1 MKTNNTLFLG
11 VGISLSAIALFFA
24 FKNVPFGQLVDY
36 MSSINYFWMIP
47 SILVVIIAFIL
58 RALRWQLIL
67 KSVHDVS
74 YWRAYHPMMI
84 GFMINCIFPG
94 RVGEVARPVILKKND
109 HVPVSSGLATV
120 AVERVFDVGIL
131 VILFAVM
138 MMTVQVDPGFDM
150 VFGKYHL
157 NKEMLMTVRGG
168 MVKLIVVLIA
178 GILIVSTEKFRTMT
192 NRLIIKMPVLLFFL
206 NESSRG
212 KIKEKICI
220 PFIKMIE
227 NFASGFSLIKYP
239 KEMSICVGL
248 SLAIWGLSAFS
259 YYILAI
265 GSPGI
270 DLSFMEIFSV
280 MIIVCFFIA
289 IPSVPGF
296 WGIWE
301 AGGVFALSLFGI
313 PVKEA
318 AGFTLANH
326 VIQIFPVIIMGFV
339 SALMTGVN
347 IWQVIKEK
355 EESNISNA
363 NIVR

>member
-1 MKTNNTLFLG
+1 MKKKNTIFLSI
-11 VGISLSAIALFFA
+11 GIGLSAIALFFA
-24 FKNVPFGQLVDY
+24 FRNVPFVQLVDY
-36 MSSINYFWMIP
+36 MSSINYFWIIP
-47 SILVVIIAFIL
+47 SILVVLIAFIL

-67 KSVHDVS
+67 KSVQEVS

-84 GFMINCIFPG
+84 GFMMNCIFPG

-138 MMTVQVDPGFDM
+138 MMTVQVDPNFDM
-150 VFGKYHL
+150 AFGKYHL

-168 MVKLIVVLIA
+168 MVKLIIVLIA
-178 GILIVSTEKFRTMT
+178 GIVMVSTEKVRTMMG
-192 NRLIIKMPVLLFFL
+192 RLIIKMPGFLFFVS
-206 NESSRG
+206 ESSKG
-212 KIKEKICI
+212 KIKEKVCI
-220 PFIKMIE
+220 PLIKIVE
-227 NFASGFSLIKYP
+227 DFASGFSLIKYP
-239 KEMSICVGL
+239 KEMFICVGL
-248 SLAIWGLSAFS
+248 SFAIWGLSAFS

-270 DLSFMEIFSV
+270 DLSFMEIVSV

-301 AGGVFALSLFGI
+301 AGGVFALSLYGI

-355 EESNISNA
+355 QESNISNA
-363 NIVR
+363 NVVR